1 MCFIAFHHPVA
12 YLYIYFLASPGSS
25 PLPLLF
31 YGPINGN
38 AELGWKGYLSL
49 FQSAGFWEEEGWGAR
64 GCVPGVR
71 CFVTSPHVDFFLLA
85 HDSAQ
90 ALSNAVLTSCS
101 LRPVVG
107 HRFRT
112 PVVFAGWEPF
122 QVWVLKWCPLILC
135 SADVHSP
142 RSFHLCVERGGN
154 PPVLPSNKFFSS
166 DRSQNESG
174 VDYFFYYYY
183 FYFQF
188 VRLLYLVPL
197 METKLGV
204 ERIYSGGKKKKAKM
218 LFINL
223 PIRSKDMAFYFSRVI
238 RQHRVTFRAP
248 TQLGRGTAT

>member
-31 YGPINGN
+31 YGPIYGN

-71 CFVTSPHVDFFLLA
+71 CFATSPHVDFFLLA

-154 PPVLPSNKFFSS
+154 PPVLPSDKFFWS

-174 VDYFFYYYY
+174 VDYFFIIII
-183 FYFQF
+183 FIFSSF
-188 VRLLYLVPL
+188 VCSTLCLSWKQNWELKESTL
-197 METKLGV
+197 EG
-204 ERIYSGGKKKKAKM
+204 KKKAKM
-218 LFINL
+218 LFIIL
-223 PIRSKDMAFYFSRVI
+223 PIRSKDMAFYFSCVI